1 MPPSHSLTPVHQLE
15 GELVSVQV
23 GEAQWSEVVVKG
35 PRRETSADRISEE
48 GRACSG
54 GIFHGPS
61 SGSGAVRGH

>member
-1 MPPSHSLTPVHQLE
+1 MPPSHSLTPDSLTRRWTRVRP
-15 GELVSVQV
+15 S

-61 SGSGAVRGH
+61 SGSGAVRCH